1 MSALTFFDRRTSVEV
16 SGDDTPVSG
25 GVRAVLE
32 RGYGGRVNS
41 GRLDTELL
49 AATPEELKDL
59 SRAQGLP
66 LSILQRRSE
75 MLEAALAR
83 QIAG

>member
-1 MSALTFFDRRTSVEV
+1 MSAMTLFDPGAAVQIS
-16 SGDDTPVSG
+16 SDDSPVSG

-32 RGYGGRVNS
+32 RGYGGRVNT

-49 AATPEELKDL
+49 AATPEDLKAL
-59 SRAQGLP
+59 SAAQGLP

-83 QIAG
+83 QISG

>member
-49 AATPEELKDL
+49 AAT
-59 SRAQGLP
+59 
-66 LSILQRRSE
+66 RRS
-75 MLEAALAR
+75 
-83 QIAG
+83 